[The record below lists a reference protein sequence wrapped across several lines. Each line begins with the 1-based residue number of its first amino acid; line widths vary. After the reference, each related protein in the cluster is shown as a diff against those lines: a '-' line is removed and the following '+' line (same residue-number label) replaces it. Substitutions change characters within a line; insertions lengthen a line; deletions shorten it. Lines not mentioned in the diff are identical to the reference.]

1 MVEVSENSFV
11 MMTIY
16 NDEDKDNDSDG
27 IDSGNF
33 EDCDDD
39 DDDDGGDI
47 ISF

>member
-16 NDEDKDNDSDG
+16 NDDDDDEDYGSDG
-27 IDSGNF
+27 IDSGNYK
-33 EDCDDD
+33 DCDDD
-39 DDDDGGDI
+39 DDDDDI